1 MLSICLP
8 KRSTS
13 WLLDSVVDQWLG
25 TAILKDLKPW
35 NIHFRVPIVSMA
47 QLLHSCSVLS
57 FLPQVLWYR
66 CTALSES
73 FPFPLSFLYCTS
85 CLPSAY
91 VTRTMPQAAER
102 HSSRRLLFAFIV
114 KTLSLAFPFHSTSSW
129 LLPTVK
135 QHVDTVS
142 STLVGKQW
150 PPCCCSL
157 WGNEINPRS
166 ESHKPMT
173 IQMAPLNMVVHKIKQ
188 IDVNL
193 RTNCVGKRIIRGER
207 DMENNSRQEW

>member
-1 MLSICLP
+1 MIAWFSGWPMAGYSYTQRPQAMEYPFPCAYCEHGTTLAFMLSFEFP
-8 KRSTS
+8 PSGF
-13 WLLDSVVDQWLG
+13 VVQ
-25 TAILKDLKPW
+25 
-35 NIHFRVPIVSMA
+35 M
-47 QLLHSCSVLS
+47 HSS
-57 FLPQVLWYR
+57 LWV
-66 CTALSES
+66 
-73 FPFPLSFLYCTS
+73 FPFPSELSLLHFLLAQCLCNQDHASS
-85 CLPSAY
+85 CRKAF
-91 VTRTMPQAAER
+91 
-102 HSSRRLLFAFIV
+102 SRRLLFAFIV

-207 DMENNSRQEW
+207 DMEKNSRQEW